1 MTEPCTQK
9 DRIKE
14 IRDDVKTVLNV
25 LQGSDAN
32 GGLVTRVSNHGKYFK
47 IIAAVGLLALG
58 GRIAWRY
65 FFPS

>member
-14 IRDDVKTVLNV
+14 TNDNVRLILNV

-32 GGLVTRVSNHGKYFK
+32 GGLVTRVSNHGKYWK
-47 IIAAVGLLALG
+47 IFVAVGTLIIT
-58 GRIAWRY
+58 GRIAWGLLM
-65 FFPS
+65 P